1 MGIWLNEMLIFWKCQ
16 CTGKVRKKAGFHTEK
31 YGLLRKST
39 PLIRVYGFIRTR
51 YVLHTYFQNP
61 HKKSLLLT
69 YFLKLDSSKV
79 WEYKFPFHISWGN
92 GLTTLLHVGPTLSRE
107 RLPSDPFLAWS
118 GCERLSLSRIYI

>member
-1 MGIWLNEMLIFWKCQ
+1 MVIWLNEMLIFWKCQ
-16 CTGKVRKKAGFHTEK
+16 CTGKVRKKSGFSYGKIRPFTQK
-31 YGLLRKST
+31 YTVS
-39 PLIRVYGFIRTR
+39 
-51 YVLHTYFQNP
+51 YVLDTYFQNH